1 MKLNDINTKPV
12 FVPSKANF
20 SKKGDTYSGVY
31 KGIWINK
38 LSLEDI
44 AILKEHADEELAVET
59 RVWAANGN
67 KYNVLTILEE
77 KEEENGVA

>member
-38 LSLEDI
+38 LTLDDI
-44 AILKEHADEELAVET
+44 AILQQHADEELEVET
-59 RVWAANGN
+59 RVWTNGN
-67 KYNVLTILEE
+67 KYNVLTILA
-77 KEEENGVA
+77 KEEEA

>member
-20 SKKGDTYSGVY
+20 QKRGDTYSGVY
-31 KGIWINK
+31 KNIWINK
-38 LSLEDI
+38 LTLDDI
-44 AILKEHADEELAVET
+44 AILQQHADEELEVET

-67 KYNVLTILEE
+67 KYHVLTILE
-77 KEEENGVA
+77 KEEENGSN